1 MPSKE
6 IIYSH
11 TIELGELLDQLKDL
25 PRDTRVSFSGLDFYR
40 VKKRG
45 DNLIQIEFSQSV
57 YRTSEDVLVV
67 QDHSE

>member
-6 IIYSH
+6 IIRSH
-11 TIELGELLDQLKDL
+11 TVDLGTLRRQLSHYPDN
-25 PRDTRVSFSGLDFYR
+25 TRVSFSGLDFR
-40 VKKRG
+40 CVNKT
-45 DNLIQIEFSQSV
+45 DEDVVQIKFEQSV